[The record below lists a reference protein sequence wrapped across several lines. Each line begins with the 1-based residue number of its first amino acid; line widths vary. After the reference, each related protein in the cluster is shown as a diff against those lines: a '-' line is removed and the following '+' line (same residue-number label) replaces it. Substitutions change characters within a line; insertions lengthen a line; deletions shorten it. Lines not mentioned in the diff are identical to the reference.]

1 MATSNV
7 VDITE
12 LLDVL
17 ADMEERAGDLSEP
30 MAIIA
35 EDLVSRVNDK
45 FESGG
50 PGWPAL
56 ADSTIA
62 KRRKKGRGAQI
73 LKDTGRLAASIE
85 ADHGSDFAEAATD
98 VEYAVYHVSDEPRE
112 KIPKRDFLDVLDDG
126 ATDYVVETITAY
138 LTGEM

>member
-7 VDITE
+7 VDITD
-12 LLDVL
+12 LLDLL
-17 ADMEERAGDLSEP
+17 ADMEDRASDLSAP

-35 EDLVSRVNDK
+35 EALVGRVNDK

-56 ADSTIA
+56 AESTKA
-62 KRRKKGRGAQI
+62 NRRKRGSGAQI
-73 LKDTGRLAASIE
+73 LKDTGRLAGSIQP
-85 ADHGSDFAEAATD
+85 DSGSDYAEAATD

-112 KIPKRDFLDVLDDG
+112 VIPKRDFLDVLDDEMLDEA
-126 ATDYVVETITAY
+126 ATTITTY
-138 LTGEM
+138 LTGDA

>member
-1 MATSNV
+1 MATSNA
-7 VDITE
+7 VDITD

-17 ADMEERAGDLSEP
+17 AGMEERAGDLSQP
-30 MAIIA
+30 MAVIA
-35 EDLVSRVNDK
+35 EALVGRVNDK

-50 PGWPAL
+50 PGWPGL

-62 KRRKKGRGAQI
+62 KRRKAGRGAQI
-73 LKDTGRLAASIE
+73 LKDTGRLAGSIE
-85 ADHGSDFAEAATD
+85 PDSGSDYAEAATD

-126 ATDYVVETITAY
+126 MLDEAAETVMAY
-138 LTGEM
+138 LTGDM

>member
-1 MATSNV
+1 MATDAT

-17 ADMEERAGDLSEP
+17 ADMEDRASDLSEP
-30 MAIIA
+30 MSVIA
-35 EDLVSRVNDK
+35 EALVGRVNDK

-56 ADSTIA
+56 AESTIRM
-62 KRRKKGRGAQI
+62 RRKGGGGAQI
-73 LKDTGRLAASIE
+73 LKDTGRLAASIRP
-85 ADHGSDFAEAATD
+85 DSGSDFAEASTD
-98 VEYAVYHVSDEPRE
+98 VEYAVYHVSDAPRN

-126 ATDYVVETITAY
+126 MLDEAAETVMAY
-138 LTGEM
+138 LTGDA

>member
-7 VDITE
+7 VDITD
-12 LLDVL
+12 LLDLL
-17 ADMEERAGDLSEP
+17 ADMEDRAGDLSAP

-35 EDLVSRVNDK
+35 EALVGRVNDK

-56 ADSTIA
+56 AKSTKA
-62 KRRKKGRGAQI
+62 NRRKRGSGAQI
-73 LKDTGRLAASIE
+73 LKDTGRLAGSIQP
-85 ADHGSDFAEAATD
+85 DSGSDYAEAATD

-112 KIPKRDFLDVLDDG
+112 VIPKRDFLDVLDDEMLDEA
-126 ATDYVVETITAY
+126 ATTITTY
-138 LTGEM
+138 LTGDA